1 MSHCIVYLHFIIVI
15 IIVNIYDIFPSV
27 DACSIISARAG
38 PCSLGLLFD
47 EVNAS
52 ISIEFS
58 TLLLSFDVIFGPMAK
73 KLPPESLLCVYSLT
87 ILIFSACVVP
97 FFVRFNADCGCH

>member
-15 IIVNIYDIFPSV
+15 IIVNIYDILPSF
-27 DACSIISARAG
+27 DACSIISAKVE
-38 PCSLGLLFD
+38 PCSLGPLFD

-58 TLLLSFDVIFGPMAK
+58 TFLLSFDVIFGPITK
-73 KLPPESLLCVYSLT
+73 KLPLESLLCVYPLK
-87 ILIFSACVVP
+87 IPIFCACVVP
-97 FFVRFNADCGCH
+97 FFVRFNAD